1 MTAVRI
7 TGLHHTYPGKRKT
20 GAVEVLRGIDLTVE
34 KGRIF
39 GFLGPNGSGKTTLFK
54 ILATLFPPSSG
65 RAEILGMDIVKNP
78 NEIRR
83 RIGIVFQNPSLDG
96 KLTVEENLVHQAHL
110 YGLSGAPMQKRIDF
124 RLEQFG
130 LSDRRRQFVETLSGG
145 LKRRVEL
152 AKGLLHNPELLILD
166 EPSTGLDPS
175 ARRSL
180 WSALTSLRSDDGVT
194 ILVTT
199 HLIAEAE
206 RCDRLAI
213 IDRGRVVCEGSPEE
227 LKSEIGGDVITVS
240 TLSPAEFAE
249 KYFQKFNEQ
258 PMIVNGKIRVEKSDG
273 HRFIPEI
280 VEAWPALVQGVS
292 YGKPTLDDVF
302 VHKTGHSLAA
312 TAEEKA

>member
-7 TGLHHTYPGKRKT
+7 TGIRHTYPGKRKT

-65 RAEILGMDIVKNP
+65 SAEILGIDIVKNSH
-78 NEIRR
+78 EIRR

-130 LSDRRRQFVETLSGG
+130 LSDRRHQFVETLSGG

-152 AKGLLHNPELLILD
+152 AKGLLHNPEVLILD
-166 EPSTGLDPS
+166 EPSTGLDPA

-180 WSALTSLRSDDGVT
+180 WSALATLRSDDGVT

-206 RCDRLAI
+206 QCDRLAI
-213 IDRGRVVCEGSPEE
+213 IDRGRVVGEGSPDE

-240 TLSPAEFAE
+240 TPSPTEFAE

-258 PMIVNGKIRVEKSDG
+258 PMIVNGKIRVEKPSG

-312 TAEEKA
+312 EAEEKI

>member
-54 ILATLFPPSSG
+54 ILSTLFPPSSG
-65 RAEILGMDIVKNP
+65 SVEILGIDIVKNSH
-78 NEIRR
+78 EIRR
-83 RIGIVFQNPSLDG
+83 RIGVVFQSPSLDG
-96 KLTVEENLVHQAHL
+96 KLTVEENLVHQSHL

-130 LSDRRRQFVETLSGG
+130 LADRRSQFVETLSGG

-152 AKGLLHNPELLILD
+152 AKGLLHNPEVLILD

-180 WSALTSLRSDDGVT
+180 WAALTTLRSDDGVT

-206 RCDRLAI
+206 QCDRLAI
-213 IDRGRVVCEGSPEE
+213 IDRGRVVGEGSPEE
-227 LKSEIGGDVITVS
+227 LKSEIGGDVITIS
-240 TLSPAEFAE
+240 TPSPAEFAE
-249 KYFQKFNEQ
+249 AYFQKFKEK
-258 PMIVNGKIRVEKSDG
+258 PMIVNGKIRVEKSNG
-273 HRFIPEI
+273 HRFITEI
-280 VEAWPALVQGVS
+280 VEAWPALVQGVT

-312 TAEEKA
+312 EAEEKA